1 MNYCLMHKDDVACHL
16 DMDMHT
22 GNVMDMKIENPELI
36 PIYVDSKR
44 AMADWWSM
52 RAIPMSIKRDSDRQ
66 FMRANDISTK
76 EQFALKNLGLSLSD
90 CYWIRPEKSETRF
103 KDVNFYE
110 NPFDKIDLT
119 SRASLTL
126 AKGLTPLATTTGQ
139 MRKYWHIK
147 NGKRILTKVSEKRLE
162 GQLQCIN
169 EAFGHELHVRQQK
182 YGAVPY
188 SLEFNADKSV
198 RSVSCPAFTS
208 VDVEYV
214 PMINMIEEKHVYFT
228 RGTKLKNAIID
239 NCVKSGMEK
248 SSVIDFFDYLAA
260 MDFIMSNKDRHLNNF
275 GLLRD
280 SNTLEYIG
288 FAPIFDSGNSM
299 LYDNPYV
306 AGSAEFK
313 LLKTEIAG
321 IYDTDKKLY
330 SSFKK
335 CRSLISYSNL
345 PAPDFV
351 CDFYRNSLSVSDD
364 GICRNISLGYEIK
377 LEILKREHP
386 EIFADLQD

>member
-1 MNYCLMHKDDVACHL
+1 
-16 DMDMHT
+16 
-22 GNVMDMKIENPELI
+22 
-36 PIYVDSKR
+36 
-44 AMADWWSM
+44 
-52 RAIPMSIKRDSDRQ
+52 
-66 FMRANDISTK
+66 
-76 EQFALKNLGLSLSD
+76 
-90 CYWIRPEKSETRF
+90 
-103 KDVNFYE
+103 
-110 NPFDKIDLT
+110 
-119 SRASLTL
+119 
-126 AKGLTPLATTTGQ
+126 
-139 MRKYWHIK
+139 
-147 NGKRILTKVSEKRLE
+147 
-162 GQLQCIN
+162 
-169 EAFGHELHVRQQK
+169 
-182 YGAVPY
+182 
-188 SLEFNADKSV
+188 
-198 RSVSCPAFTS
+198 
-208 VDVEYV
+208 
-214 PMINMIEEKHVYFT
+214 
-228 RGTKLKNAIID
+228 
-239 NCVKSGMEK
+239 
-248 SSVIDFFDYLAA
+248 
-260 MDFIMSNKDRHLNNF
+260 MSNKDRHLNNF